1 MEEFLK
7 KALRLSYYGFI
18 SVAILFLSI
27 FVILSPGLPSVED
40 ISEIKLQTPLRVYTQ
55 DKKLIAIYGE
65 KKRMPVSF
73 HTIPTQM
80 QHAFLAAEDSRF
92 YEHSGVDY
100 QGLVRAFLSFLETG
114 KATQGG
120 STITMQL
127 ARNFYLTRE
136 KKIIRKLREIFLAFR
151 IEHIL
156 SKEKIF
162 ELYLNK
168 IYLGQRAYGVAAA
181 AQVYYGKKVNELS
194 LTEIAMI
201 AGLPKAPSKYNPISN
216 TKRATERRNYV
227 LDRMLN
233 QGFINQI
240 EYTNAITTVD
250 QSKINK
256 VPIEINAPYL
266 SEMVRQEMFNRYG
279 ENAYIDGY
287 SVYTTIKSSLQKSA
301 TNSLK
306 NGIENYDKRHGYRR
320 PTVKMDIGEFLN
332 TNFVFDLDKAKNSA
346 IIFMKKYFTIN
357 DHVPAVILQ
366 VNKRSVVVVNKN
378 EELFELDLSSLF
390 TSREYID
397 ENKKKKI
404 RNFQDIFS
412 LGDLIRVKKFKNN
425 TWKITQLPVV
435 SGAIVS
441 IDANSGALIAIS
453 GGYSFNISKFN
464 RATQAKRQP
473 GSSFKPFIYYSAFEK
488 GFTPASIVNDSPKI
502 FKDKD
507 ISEFWRPQNFGGKFY
522 GPTRLRYALAKSR
535 NIVSI
540 RLLDNIGIEYALNQ
554 IKKFGIDTKN
564 LPKDLTL
571 SLGSGELTPL
581 ELVTAYAHFAN
592 GGFTVENYFIEQ
604 IKDNK
609 EKVIYVANPKLVCD
623 KYCDSQS
630 LDTIQFPSAIS
641 VDEIKELRNIAGLPR
656 FATSSVDKRI
666 IFQINSMMKDV
677 IKYGTGRRARTLS
690 RNDIGGKTGTTN
702 DQRDAWFCGFN
713 RNVVT
718 TSFIGFDDY
727 SPLGKKEFGSS
738 AALPIWIEFMK
749 EALKKQP
756 SVHLELPEDLV
767 SVSIDSKTGLLA
779 SPNSKK
785 TIKEIFRKENVP
797 KTFTN
802 EQNVFSEDKDDV
814 VPELIF

>member
-1 MEEFLK
+1 M
-7 KALRLSYYGFI
+7 A
-18 SVAILFLSI
+18 V
-27 FVILSPGLPSVED
+27 
-40 ISEIKLQTPLRVYTQ
+40 
-55 DKKLIAIYGE
+55 YGE
-65 KKRMPVSF
+65 KKRIPVSF

-233 QGFINQI
+233 QGFINQV
-240 EYTNAITTVD
+240 EYINAITSVD

-256 VPIEINAPYL
+256 VAIEINAPYL

-279 ENAYIDGY
+279 ESAYTEGY
-287 SVYTTIKSSLQKSA
+287 SVYTTIKSNLQKSA
-301 TNSLK
+301 TDALK

-320 PTVKMDIGEFLN
+320 PTVRMDIGEFLN
-332 TNFVFDLDKAKNSA
+332 TNFVFDLEKAKNSA
-346 IIFMKKYFTIN
+346 IIFMKKYYTIN

-366 VNKRSVVVVNKN
+366 VNKRTVVVVNKN
-378 EELFELDLSSLF
+378 EELFELSLSSLF
-390 TSREYID
+390 TSREYIN

-412 LGDLIRVKKFKNN
+412 LGDLIRVKKFKND

-435 SGAIVS
+435 SGAIAS

-507 ISEFWRPQNFGGKFY
+507 ISEVWRQ
-522 GPTRLRYALAKSR
+522 
-535 NIVSI
+535 
-540 RLLDNIGIEYALNQ
+540 IGRASCRERMS
-554 IKKFGIDTKN
+554 T
-564 LPKDLTL
+564 
-571 SLGSGELTPL
+571 
-581 ELVTAYAHFAN
+581 
-592 GGFTVENYFIEQ
+592 
-604 IKDNK
+604 
-609 EKVIYVANPKLVCD
+609 
-623 KYCDSQS
+623 
-630 LDTIQFPSAIS
+630 S
-641 VDEIKELRNIAGLPR
+641 V
-656 FATSSVDKRI
+656 
-666 IFQINSMMKDV
+666 
-677 IKYGTGRRARTLS
+677 
-690 RNDIGGKTGTTN
+690 
-702 DQRDAWFCGFN
+702 
-713 RNVVT
+713 
-718 TSFIGFDDY
+718 
-727 SPLGKKEFGSS
+727 
-738 AALPIWIEFMK
+738 
-749 EALKKQP
+749 
-756 SVHLELPEDLV
+756 
-767 SVSIDSKTGLLA
+767 
-779 SPNSKK
+779 
-785 TIKEIFRKENVP
+785 
-797 KTFTN
+797 
-802 EQNVFSEDKDDV
+802 
-814 VPELIF
+814 